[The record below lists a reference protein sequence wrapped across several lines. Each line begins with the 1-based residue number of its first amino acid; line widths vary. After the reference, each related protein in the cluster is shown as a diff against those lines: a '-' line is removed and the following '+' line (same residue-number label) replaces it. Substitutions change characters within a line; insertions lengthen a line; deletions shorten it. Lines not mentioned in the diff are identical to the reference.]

1 MNRKRN
7 REINKLNDLFV
18 RFLLGKNGNEKVL
31 EDMVNA
37 ALSDFNF
44 EEVKDLEIIAP
55 YNLSENI
62 DLKESI
68 IDIKAKTKDNKTV
81 IIEIQLC
88 GNMDFLKRIFYYI
101 SKNIVNELKE
111 GEDYKQLSGII
122 SINLLNF
129 NLDFGDEGKPHR
141 CFKLIDTKNHNVD
154 LDFIQMHVI
163 EAKRFIEI
171 IEKSTLG
178 ELKKNK
184 LLTWMKFFTTKN
196 LKSIEK
202 ELKEAN
208 PIMTKVIE
216 EYKRFTSDDKLMRAY
231 DARDAFLVGQ
241 KIMLDREREEGIKEG
256 IEKGIKRGIK
266 KGIRE
271 GKLEGIREGVEKGK
285 LEGIREGVEKGK
297 LEGIKEGRHAEQIS
311 MAIAMKNKNMDIK
324 LISEITGLSVEEIRK
339 LRPDGKKL

>member
-1 MNRKRN
+1 MKRN
-7 REINKLNDLFV
+7 REIDKLNDLFV
-18 RFLLGKNGNEKVL
+18 RYLLGKNGNENML

-44 EEVKDLEIIAP
+44 EEVKDLEIIDP

-68 IDIKAKTKDNKTV
+68 IDIPKGTPSAKAKTKDNQTV

-88 GNMDFLKRIFYYI
+88 GNMDFVKRIFYYI

-111 GEDYKQLSGII
+111 GEDYKKLPRII

-141 CFKLIDTKNHNVD
+141 CFKLIDTKNHNID
-154 LDFIQMHVI
+154 LDFIQMHII

-171 IEKSTLG
+171 IEKSTLD
-178 ELKKNK
+178 ELKKNR
-184 LLTWMKFFTTKN
+184 LLTWMKFFTSKN
-196 LKSIEK
+196 LKAIEK
-202 ELKEAN
+202 ELMEAN

-231 DARDAFLVGQ
+231 DARDAFLLGQ
-241 KIMLDREREEGIKEG
+241 KMMLDREREEGIKEG
-256 IEKGIKRGIK
+256 QISIAKTMKKDGADINLISKYTGLTIKEIK
-266 KGIRE
+266 K
-271 GKLEGIREGVEKGK
+271 L
-285 LEGIREGVEKGK
+285 
-297 LEGIKEGRHAEQIS
+297 
-311 MAIAMKNKNMDIK
+311 
-324 LISEITGLSVEEIRK
+324 
-339 LRPDGKKL
+339 

>member
-1 MNRKRN
+1 MKRN
-7 REINKLNDLFV
+7 REIDKLRLKPAVGDDLFV
-18 RFLLGKNGNEKVL
+18 RYLLGKNGNENML

-44 EEVKDLEIIAP
+44 EEVKDLEIIDP

-68 IDIKAKTKDNKTV
+68 IDIKAKTKDNQTV

-88 GNMDFLKRIFYYI
+88 GNMDFVKRIFYYI

-111 GEDYKQLSGII
+111 GEDYKKLPRII

-141 CFKLIDTKNHNVD
+141 CFKLIDTKNHNID
-154 LDFIQMHVI
+154 LDFIQMHII

-171 IEKSTLG
+171 IEKSTLD
-178 ELKKNK
+178 ELKKNR
-184 LLTWMKFFTTKN
+184 LLTWMKFFTSKN
-196 LKSIEK
+196 LKAIEK
-202 ELKEAN
+202 ELMEAN

-231 DARDAFLVGQ
+231 DARDAFLLGQ
-241 KIMLDREREEGIKEG
+241 KMMLNREREEGIKEG
-256 IEKGIKRGIK
+256 IEKGKLKGIK
-266 KGIRE
+266 
-271 GKLEGIREGVEKGK
+271 EGIK
-285 LEGIREGVEKGK
+285 KGK
-297 LEGIKEGRHAEQIS
+297 LEGIKNEKYS
-311 MAIAMKNKNMDIK
+311 IAKTLKQMNMDDAS
-324 LISEITGLSVEEIRK
+324 ISKATGLTIEEIQNISAY
-339 LRPDGKKL
+339 GKN